1 LTHLVLQNENVVA
14 LLEALVLRLL
24 LRDRGAESI
33 AGILLP
39 LHDLESPAVLQVLV
53 DFEVRLAERR
63 ADQTRHAADGG
74 EEGILEQ
81 RDLAG

>member
-1 LTHLVLQNENVVA
+1 
-14 LLEALVLRLL
+14 
-24 LRDRGAESI
+24 
-33 AGILLP
+33 
-39 LHDLESPAVLQVLV
+39 VLV